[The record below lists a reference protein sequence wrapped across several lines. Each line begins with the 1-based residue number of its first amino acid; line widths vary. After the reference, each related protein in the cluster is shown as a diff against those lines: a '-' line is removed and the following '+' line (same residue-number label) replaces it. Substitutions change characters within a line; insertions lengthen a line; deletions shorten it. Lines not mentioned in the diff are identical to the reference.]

1 MEYLSP
7 HIIMPRCVRRAQRF
21 SARNTRRSTL
31 QTPQG
36 LDATHG
42 DELFSRQTRVHWHK
56 LRSAKSSK
64 ILAMPGCT
72 VSRRVWERE
81 TGKMA
86 KTKKTARELA
96 AMVMREV
103 RASGKC
109 SDLQNV
115 VVHPTGRNYPTW
127 ECATQVNKP
136 GDPNYQ
142 LSAACRHTLDL
153 IVGRLQSIYDL
164 AG

>member
-1 MEYLSP
+1 
-7 HIIMPRCVRRAQRF
+7 MPKNGRGC
-21 SARNTRRSTL
+21 
-31 QTPQG
+31 
-36 LDATHG
+36 
-42 DELFSRQTRVHWHK
+42 QTRNNISHQ
-56 LRSAKSSK
+56 
-64 ILAMPGCT
+64 ILATAPDQ
-72 VSRRVWERE
+72 SRDAHTITIGAFDAFVTFARLHGV
-81 TGKMA
+81 TLGAGKMA

-109 SDLQNV
+109 SDLQSV

-136 GDPNYQ
+136 DNPNYQ

>member
-1 MEYLSP
+1 
-7 HIIMPRCVRRAQRF
+7 
-21 SARNTRRSTL
+21 
-31 QTPQG
+31 
-36 LDATHG
+36 
-42 DELFSRQTRVHWHK
+42 
-56 LRSAKSSK
+56 
-64 ILAMPGCT
+64 
-72 VSRRVWERE
+72 
-81 TGKMA
+81 MA

-136 GDPNYQ
+136 DIALGCCSSFVRAILERWPK
-142 LSAACRHTLDL
+142 
-153 IVGRLQSIYDL
+153 
-164 AG
+164 

>member
-1 MEYLSP
+1 
-7 HIIMPRCVRRAQRF
+7 
-21 SARNTRRSTL
+21 
-31 QTPQG
+31 
-36 LDATHG
+36 
-42 DELFSRQTRVHWHK
+42 
-56 LRSAKSSK
+56 
-64 ILAMPGCT
+64 
-72 VSRRVWERE
+72 
-81 TGKMA
+81 MA

-109 SDLQNV
+109 SDLQSV

-127 ECATQVNKP
+127 DVNKP
-136 GDPNYQ
+136 NNPNYQ

>member
-1 MEYLSP
+1 M
-7 HIIMPRCVRRAQRF
+7 VREA
-21 SARNTRRSTL
+21 
-31 QTPQG
+31 
-36 LDATHG
+36 
-42 DELFSRQTRVHWHK
+42 
-56 LRSAKSSK
+56 
-64 ILAMPGCT
+64 
-72 VSRRVWERE
+72 
-81 TGKMA
+81 GKMA

-109 SDLQNV
+109 SDLQSV

-136 GDPNYQ
+136 DNPNYQ

>member
-1 MEYLSP
+1 MVTGSENGKDEED
-7 HIIMPRCVRRAQRF
+7 C
-21 SARNTRRSTL
+21 ART
-31 QTPQG
+31 
-36 LDATHG
+36 
-42 DELFSRQTRVHWHK
+42 
-56 LRSAKSSK
+56 
-64 ILAMPGCT
+64 
-72 VSRRVWERE
+72 
-81 TGKMA
+81 
-86 KTKKTARELA
+86 A

-109 SDLQNV
+109 SDLKSV

-136 GDPNYQ
+136 DNPNYQ

>member
-1 MEYLSP
+1 
-7 HIIMPRCVRRAQRF
+7 
-21 SARNTRRSTL
+21 
-31 QTPQG
+31 
-36 LDATHG
+36 
-42 DELFSRQTRVHWHK
+42 
-56 LRSAKSSK
+56 
-64 ILAMPGCT
+64 
-72 VSRRVWERE
+72 
-81 TGKMA
+81 MA

-109 SDLQNV
+109 SDL
-115 VVHPTGRNYPTW
+115 RNYPTW

-136 GDPNYQ
+136 DNPNYQ

>member
-1 MEYLSP
+1 
-7 HIIMPRCVRRAQRF
+7 
-21 SARNTRRSTL
+21 
-31 QTPQG
+31 
-36 LDATHG
+36 
-42 DELFSRQTRVHWHK
+42 
-56 LRSAKSSK
+56 
-64 ILAMPGCT
+64 
-72 VSRRVWERE
+72 
-81 TGKMA
+81 MA

-109 SDLQNV
+109 SDLQSV
-115 VVHPTGRNYPTW
+115 VVHPAGRNYPTW
-127 ECATQVNKP
+127 ECATQVNKA
-136 GDPNYQ
+136 DNPNYQ

>member
-1 MEYLSP
+1 
-7 HIIMPRCVRRAQRF
+7 
-21 SARNTRRSTL
+21 
-31 QTPQG
+31 
-36 LDATHG
+36 
-42 DELFSRQTRVHWHK
+42 
-56 LRSAKSSK
+56 
-64 ILAMPGCT
+64 
-72 VSRRVWERE
+72 
-81 TGKMA
+81 MA

-109 SDLQNV
+109 SDLQSV

-136 GDPNYQ
+136 DDPNYQ

>member
-1 MEYLSP
+1 MRYRGHLFTDGEGRYRFRTILP
-7 HIIMPRCVRRAQRF
+7 ALYPGRTRHYHIKVQAPERPVLGAF
-21 SARNTRRSTL
+21 EAFVTFARLHGVTL
-31 QTPQG
+31 G
-36 LDATHG
+36 A
-42 DELFSRQTRVHWHK
+42 
-56 LRSAKSSK
+56 
-64 ILAMPGCT
+64 
-72 VSRRVWERE
+72 
-81 TGKMA
+81 GKMA

-136 GDPNYQ
+136 DNPNYQ

>member
-1 MEYLSP
+1 
-7 HIIMPRCVRRAQRF
+7 
-21 SARNTRRSTL
+21 
-31 QTPQG
+31 
-36 LDATHG
+36 
-42 DELFSRQTRVHWHK
+42 
-56 LRSAKSSK
+56 
-64 ILAMPGCT
+64 
-72 VSRRVWERE
+72 
-81 TGKMA
+81 MA

-109 SDLQNV
+109 SDLQSV

-136 GDPNYQ
+136 DNPNYQ

-153 IVGRLQSIYDL
+153 IVGRLPIGVPKNSGVPVKIFL
-164 AG
+164 PVTAPHKGW

>member
-1 MEYLSP
+1 
-7 HIIMPRCVRRAQRF
+7 MPKSGRGCQTRNDISHQILATAPDQSRDAHTITIGAFEAFVT
-21 SARNTRRSTL
+21 SARL
-31 QTPQG
+31 
-36 LDATHG
+36 HG
-42 DELFSRQTRVHWHK
+42 VTGCVWSGQNGEDEEDS
-56 LRSAKSSK
+56 
-64 ILAMPGCT
+64 
-72 VSRRVWERE
+72 
-81 TGKMA
+81 
-86 KTKKTARELA
+86 RELA

-109 SDLQNV
+109 SDLQSV

-136 GDPNYQ
+136 DNPNYQ